1 MGMKR
6 LPDEDLIEAY
16 KKAIELKLES
26 HFVAMLQAELE
37 LRRLAPPVRQAV
49 ATHGMCRRSDSE
61 AT

>member
-1 MGMKR
+1 MKR
-6 LPDEDLIEAY
+6 LPDEDLIEAH

-26 HFVAMLQAELE
+26 QFVAMLQAELE

-49 ATHGMCRRSDSE
+49 TCNGLCGRSESE